1 MSKYV
6 PWIIAFAALVL
17 ALFIHFENRRVM
29 RNLERIT
36 QATLPPPVSPVGESS
51 AASRPTAPS
60 DETSSVAARTTS
72 SSPSPAVT
80 RLLRGVC
87 LTPARNPLGG
97 VEVTAVV
104 SKAADSAVHKE
115 YRRAVT
121 DASGLFAVPW
131 HLGEQVELLRAERDG
146 YTAAELTLSDLT
158 TTRAVELVLEPFAS
172 CEVQVFKNRPDGGL
186 DRVSGPVTFY
196 VLRRVAADSEKES
209 AHEATQL
216 TGRFVTI
223 GAEQAEIANGRHVLQ
238 GYPQG
243 VYKVAVVADNE
254 YAESEPF
261 SLGRAGQVIA
271 TVVLGNRQRFEGQV
285 LSKSTQQPV
294 PNAEV
299 SLTPQKPPHPELTR
313 ALSLST
319 FTNEEGRFLFEK
331 VVPSVY
337 VLTISA
343 DGYTT
348 HVVNELLIPA
358 ASDFSQP
365 PVYYLQPGA
374 PSLRVIVRDSE
385 GRPLPAAKIVIY
397 AQDPSAL
404 APSHFAEADQS
415 GEAIIPNMT
424 PGRYTAIV
432 SLTDAPQ
439 RQKQQEALVPEEG
452 ETTITVTFAPLVEVR
467 GTVRLASGQPW
478 AGLIYFLPRG
488 LLGPKIFTKTDTSG
502 GFQVMLEPGEYVVGR
517 ADQPPTSQLRV
528 YREGNTDV
536 LVTLK

>member
-6 PWIIAFAALVL
+6 PWIIAFAALAL
-17 ALFIHFENRRVM
+17 ALFIHIENRRVM

-36 QATLPPPVSPVGESS
+36 HATLPQPASTVAEHAATSRPPVL
-51 AASRPTAPS
+51 S
-60 DETSSVAARTTS
+60 DDTSSVSLRATTAS
-72 SSPSPAVT
+72 SSPAAT
-80 RLLRGVC
+80 RLLRGLC
-87 LTPARNPLGG
+87 LSPARTPLSG

-104 SKAADSAVHKE
+104 SKAADSGVQKE

-131 HLGEQVELLRAERDG
+131 HAGEQVELLRAERDG
-146 YTAAELTLSDLT
+146 YAAAELTQTDLT
-158 TTRAVELVLEPFAS
+158 TTRTVELVLEPLAS

-223 GAEQAEIANGRHVLQ
+223 GAEQADIANGRHLLQ

-243 VYKVAVVADNE
+243 VYKVAVVAENE

-261 SLGRAGQVIA
+261 SLGRSGQVIA
-271 TVVLGNRQRFEGQV
+271 TVVLGNRQRFEGLV

-299 SLTPQKPPHPELTR
+299 SLTPQKPPHPELART
-313 ALSLST
+313 LSLST
-319 FTNEEGRFLFEK
+319 STNEEGRFVFEK

-358 ASDFSQP
+358 GDLLQP
-365 PVYYLQPGA
+365 QVYYLQQGA
-374 PSLRVIVRDSE
+374 PSLRVVVRDSG
-385 GRPLPAAKIVIY
+385 GRPLRGAKIVIY

-404 APSHFAEADQS
+404 TPSHFAEADQS
-415 GEAIIPNMT
+415 GEAIISNMT

-432 SLTDAPQ
+432 SLEEAPQ
-439 RQKQQEALVPEEG
+439 RQKQHEALIPEEG

-467 GTVRLASGQPW
+467 GTVRLASGEPW
-478 AGLIYFLPRG
+478 NGLVYFMPRG
-488 LLGPKIFTKTDTSG
+488 LLGPKIFAKTDTSG
-502 GFQVMLEPGEYVVGR
+502 GFHVMLEPGEYVVGR
-517 ADQPPTSQLRV
+517 ADQPPTFRLRV
-528 YREGNTDV
+528 YREGNTDLV
-536 LVTLK
+536 VTLK